1 MLVMPAFTD
10 PHVHLRTPG
19 QEGKETIA
27 TGTAAGAAGGYS
39 QLIAMPNTSP
49 AIDGPDI
56 LRGVLAR
63 AEAEAVIP
71 TGQMGA
77 ITLGLAG
84 DALTEMDLMHDAGAV
99 GLTDDGMP
107 VANAGVL
114 RKALRYQSL
123 VGLTIALHEEDTSL
137 SLGAPMNEGE
147 VSARLGLRGQ
157 TGLAESTMIARDC
170 AIAEAEGARI
180 HIQHVSDSRSIEA
193 IREAK
198 QRGLDVTAEASPHH
212 LLLTEGACSTL
223 DTRTKMNP
231 PLRFEHDRL
240 ALISALR
247 DGTIDCVA
255 TDHAPHSL
263 DEKEQPFEDAPFG
276 VTGLET
282 AFAALH
288 QELVGQGL
296 LDIGALVERMTS
308 GCIPF
313 GIPEPRLKVG
323 RNAEIAVF
331 DPTRSWVAGQG
342 GWASRSANSAFAG
355 WRLGGR
361 VVLTL
366 AGGVMVHKLERNG
379 DLP

>member
-1 MLVMPAFTD
+1 MDLMRD
-10 PHVHLRTPG
+10 
-19 QEGKETIA
+19 
-27 TGTAAGAAGGYS
+27 AGAA
-39 QLIAMPNTSP
+39 
-49 AIDGPDI
+49 
-56 LRGVLAR
+56 
-63 AEAEAVIP
+63 
-71 TGQMGA
+71 
-77 ITLGLAG
+77 
-84 DALTEMDLMHDAGAV
+84 

-180 HIQHVSDSRSIEA
+180 HVQHVSDSRSIDA
-193 IREAK
+193 IRLAK
-198 QRGLDVTAEASPHH
+198 ERGLAVTAEASPHH

-240 ALISALR
+240 ALIAALA

-282 AFAALH
+282 SFAALY
-288 QELVGQGL
+288 QELVGEDKLQLGT
-296 LDIGALVERMTS
+296 LVERMTS

-313 GIPEPRLKVG
+313 GIPEPRLRVG

-331 DPTRSWVAGQG
+331 DPTCSWVAGQG

-355 WRLGGR
+355 WRFGGR
-361 VVLTL
+361 IVLTI
-366 AGGVMVHKLERNG
+366 AGGVKVHTLERSG
-379 DLP
+379 DRS